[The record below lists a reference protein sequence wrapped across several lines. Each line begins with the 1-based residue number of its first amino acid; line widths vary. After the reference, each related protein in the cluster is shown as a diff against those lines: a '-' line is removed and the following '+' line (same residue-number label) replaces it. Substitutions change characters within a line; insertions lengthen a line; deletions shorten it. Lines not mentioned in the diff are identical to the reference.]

1 MSGKHVIYALLLS
14 MSALVVQSTLFGQSR
29 IDPFG
34 AAPNIVLLLVVICA
48 AYLEPEPALLVAFTT
63 GLITDLLGGSVIGL
77 WAISMVVVAYVTL
90 RVRRRIDDGV
100 VVVAAGVLALSV
112 LGQAIFAIASTLF
125 GQQVFADPGWYRQI
139 VLPSLY
145 NVVLAAVL
153 IPIVSKIMG
162 GRQVRRLV

>member
-1 MSGKHVIYALLLS
+1 MAGKHVVFALLLTLGG
-14 MSALVVQSTLFGQSR
+14 LVVQSTLFGESR

-34 AAPNIVLLLVVICA
+34 AAPNIVLLLVLICA

-63 GLITDLLGGSVIGL
+63 GLLADLLGGSVIGL
-77 WAISMVVVAYVTL
+77 WALSLVVVAYVTL

-100 VVVAAGVLALSV
+100 IVVAAGVLALSV
-112 LGQAIFAIASTLF
+112 LGQALFAIAGTLF

-145 NVVLAAVL
+145 NVVMAVVL
-153 IPIVSKIMG
+153 IPIVSRIMG
-162 GRQVRRLV
+162 GRQVRRMV

>member
-1 MSGKHVIYALLLS
+1 MSGKHIFYALLMTLGG
-14 MSALVVQSTLFGQSR
+14 LVVQTTMFGESR

-34 AAPNIVLLLVVICA
+34 AAPNIVLLLVMICA

-63 GLITDLLGGSVIGL
+63 GLLADLLGGSTIGL
-77 WAISMVVVAYVTL
+77 GAISMVVVAYVTL

-100 VVVAAGVLALSV
+100 VVVAAGVLGLSV
-112 LGQAIFAIASTLF
+112 LGQAIFAIAGTLF

-139 VLPSLY
+139 VLPSIY
-145 NVVLAAVL
+145 NVIAAVAL
-153 IPIVSKIMG
+153 IPIVSRVMG